1 MQKRNFLLPLTG
13 AVGVGILIGACA
25 RQLPTSST
33 QSVLQGSAQAQTTTQ
48 TTALNNN
55 VSTGNTIG
63 NAAELARLS
72 ATFAGLAKQ
81 VTPAVVNINTQQ
93 VIPGRVLEDPF
104 GGLFGGNGTVREPDR
119 QAQSLG
125 SGVIVDARGVIVTNN
140 HVIKNA
146 STITVTLNDRRRFA
160 AKLVGTDPDTDVAV
174 LRIDVPGG
182 NLPTIP
188 WADSDKA
195 QVGDI
200 VLAVGSPFGLSATVT
215 QGIISAKDRR
225 DLDLSQIEDFLQ
237 TDAAINPG
245 NSGGALIDINGN
257 LVGINTAILSKSGGN
272 QGIGLAIPAKLARN
286 VSGQILAN
294 GSVTRGWIGIGA
306 DEITPDL
313 AQKIN
318 YTGTSGVLVTGVSSR
333 GPAAGLPW
341 VRDGANVIVNVN
353 GTPIDSPGQLR
364 NIITDATP
372 DSTLKLDVW
381 QGGKIST
388 FSVRVVRQPAMAMV
402 PPAADNSDSGDNA
415 DNSGG

>member
-1 MQKRNFLLPLTG
+1 MQKRNFLFPLAG

-25 RQLPTSST
+25 RQLPLSST
-33 QSVLQGSAQAQTTTQ
+33 RSDLQQPAQAQT
-48 TTALNNN
+48 
-55 VSTGNTIG
+55 VSTAASNGNTVR
-63 NAAELARLS
+63 NTTDLARLS
-72 ATFAGLAKQ
+72 ATFASLARQ

-104 GGLFGGNGTVREPDR
+104 GGMFGGNGTVHEPDR

-140 HVIKNA
+140 HVVKNA

-160 AKLVGTDPDTDVAV
+160 AKLVGTDPDTDLAV
-174 LRIDVPGG
+174 LRINVPGAK
-182 NLPTIP
+182 LPTIP
-188 WADSDKA
+188 WADSDRA

-245 NSGGALIDINGN
+245 NSGGALIDINGD
-257 LVGINTAILSKSGGN
+257 LVGINTAILSRSGGN

-286 VSGQILAN
+286 ISGQILAS
-294 GSVTRGWIGIGA
+294 GSVTRGWIGLGA
-306 DEITPDL
+306 DAITPEI
-313 AQKIN
+313 AQQIG
-318 YTGTSGVLVTGVSSR
+318 YTGTGGVLVTGVSSR
-333 GPAAGLPW
+333 GPAAQLPW
-341 VRDGANVIVNVN
+341 NRSGANVIVSVN

-364 NIITDATP
+364 SITDAAP
-372 DSTLKLDVW
+372 GSTLKLEVW
-381 QGGKIST
+381 QDGKTST
-388 FSVRVVRQPAMAMV
+388 FSVRVVRQPAMAMT
-402 PPAADNSDSGDNA
+402 PAGSDNA
-415 DNSGG
+415 DNANNSGDGAESDNGG